1 MPLGDS
7 AGTEQLRCLS
17 RSGGGFLPSSFPAG
31 AGRQPELHQAGITH
45 QPLHLRINQDPAQQ
59 DFHGDTAPMSGDAL
73 QKVGTAYKVY
83 SALYPALRGW
93 TLLDK
98 LIPFNP
104 GYMMVA
110 WGKKAADAA

>member
-1 MPLGDS
+1 MT
-7 AGTEQLRCLS
+7 AK
-17 RSGGGFLPSSFPAG
+17 
-31 AGRQPELHQAGITH
+31 
-45 QPLHLRINQDPAQQ
+45 DPTQQ
-59 DFHGDTAPMSGDAL
+59 DFHGDTAPMSGEAL
-73 QKVGTAYKVY
+73 NKVGTAYKVY

-110 WGKKAADAA
+110 WGTKAADAA

>member
-1 MPLGDS
+1 MK
-7 AGTEQLRCLS
+7 AK
-17 RSGGGFLPSSFPAG
+17 
-31 AGRQPELHQAGITH
+31 
-45 QPLHLRINQDPAQQ
+45 DPAQQ
-59 DFHGDTAPMSGDAL
+59 DFHGDTAPMSGEAL